1 MANVTISYKLT
12 PPAAFDTTTSPSSA
26 SAVLSY
32 PIGTATSA
40 QQLAGIQSALG
51 EGRERMNEILT
62 EWKVAVGALEPGKQ
76 ATKKKLDAEEDEE
89 EE

>member
-1 MANVTISYKLT
+1 
-12 PPAAFDTTTSPSSA
+12 
-26 SAVLSY
+26 
-32 PIGTATSA
+32 
-40 QQLAGIQSALG
+40 
-51 EGRERMNEILT
+51 MNEILT